1 MRLGRIF
8 ARGVAFAW
16 LGALAALSAGCGGG
30 GTPVTPGALGQAT
43 QPIAQIL
50 PNRVKKT
57 TSPFQHIVIIVQE
70 NESFDHFFYGYP
82 GADTSTT
89 CKIHT
94 GQTIPLVKQALGVST
109 GTSHYSVDF
118 LADLDN
124 GKMDGFDIGVNA
136 KPTLGACTYV
146 DPTQLVPYYTMGN
159 QYVLADKFFTSHI
172 DASFVAHQ
180 YIIAAQA
187 GKSVNLP
194 TGNWGCD
201 SSGPDLIPTLNANRT
216 VGPLEPVCMT
226 YKTLADE
233 LDGAGLTW
241 HYYAPFLSC
250 PPSQPSC
257 DTSGN
262 VWSAYQAVS
271 QIYNGP
277 DWQKDVISP
286 ETQIL
291 TDIPKG
297 VLSNVT
303 WVTPDNCNSDHP
315 GSLNAN
321 ANPPCANPAGPQ
333 WVASIVNA
341 IGKSKFWNTT
351 EIFVFWD
358 EWGGEYDHVMPP
370 KLDYDGDGFRVGML
384 CISPYAYSGQVNH
397 TQLEVTSIV
406 KAVETDL
413 GLATLAAADKR
424 ATTAES
430 GCVNP
435 SQSTPR
441 KFVPIPSSLD
451 ANYFIHEKHS
461 KLPPDDS

>member
-1 MRLGRIF
+1 MRCDRIF
-8 ARGVAFAW
+8 GRGLALAWLAAFAV
-16 LGALAALSAGCGGG
+16 LTSGCGGAG
-30 GTPVTPGALGQAT
+30 GPVTAMALGGAT
-43 QPIAQIL
+43 QPITQIV
-50 PNRVKKT
+50 PAVKKS
-57 TSPFQHIVIIVQE
+57 TSKFQHIVIIVQE
-70 NESFDHFFYGYP
+70 NESFDHFWYGYP
-82 GADTSTT
+82 GANSSTT

-94 GQTIPLVKQALGVST
+94 GQTIPLTKQPLGTAT

-118 LADLDN
+118 LADYDN
-124 GKMDGFDIGVNA
+124 GKMDGFDIGVGA

-146 DPTQLVPYYTMGN
+146 DPTQLGPYTTMAG
-159 QYVLADKFFTSHI
+159 QYVLADNFFTSHI

-187 GKSVNLP
+187 NHSVNLP

-201 SSGPDLIPTLNANRT
+201 NSGGDFVPTLKANRT
-216 VGPLEPVCMT
+216 VGPFENVCMT

-233 LDGAGLTW
+233 LDAAGLTW
-241 HYYAPFLSC
+241 HSYDPYLSC
-250 PPSQPSC
+250 PPSQPTC

-262 VWSAYQAVS
+262 VWSGYQAIS

-277 DWQKDVISP
+277 DWAKDVISP

-297 VLSNVT
+297 ILSNVT

-315 GSLNAN
+315 GSLNTTG
-321 ANPPCANPAGPQ
+321 NPPCPVPGGPA

-341 IGKSKFWNTT
+341 VGKSKFWNTT

-358 EWGGEYDHVMPP
+358 EWGGEYDHVPPP
-370 KLDYDGDGFRVGML
+370 KKDYDGDGFRVGML

-406 KAVETDL
+406 KSVETDF

-424 ATTAES
+424 ATTAED

-435 SQSTPR
+435 SQTKPR
-441 KFVPIPSSLD
+441 AFVPISSSLD
-451 ANYFIHEKHS
+451 ADHFIHEQHS
-461 KLPPDDS
+461 HVPPDDS